1 MNQQQLTKI
10 HKFIIVH
17 VQIFRGPLRP
27 DYGCI
32 ELVANEICAIC
43 EDKFADENELKG
55 HVNKIHLLSTGP
67 KRPSRSAPPPKKLA
81 NQVLD
86 GYDGLDR
93 HYFIRK
99 ETKTQ
104 EAFELLLKKEGKM
117 LTEIGFEVC
126 GHRICMIKAPNVCGI
141 CGRKYKTEKRTAT
154 YVSKYVESDSE
165 YVSIYQNEKPAAKKS
180 TLKKK
185 TAKKSKYIESDTE
198 SNEESDEES
207 FEDSEEDEPEYVPKK
222 GKRGA
227 PSARNSV
234 LAKKSKDTEK
244 SKMVKKPESDEE
256 SDKESE
262 KEFPKNQKLR
272 APAVRSAILA
282 KKSKVIKSSSKKM
295 TVKKSDSVKSDSESE
310 EESKEESDKESEEE
324 YVPIKV
330 KRGPYRPRAARSAI
344 PTK

>member
-1 MNQQQLTKI
+1 MSRYSEVLY
-10 HKFIIVH
+10 
-17 VQIFRGPLRP
+17 LRP

-126 GHRICMIKAPNVCGI
+126 GHRICMIKTPNVCGI

-198 SNEESDEES
+198 SNEESDKES

-244 SKMVKKPESDEE
+244 SKVVQKPESDKE
-256 SDKESE
+256 SDKNLYKESE
-262 KEFPKNQKLR
+262 KEFPENRKHR
-272 APAVRSAILA
+272 VPAVRSAISA
-282 KKSKVIKSSSKKM
+282 KKSKVIKPSSKK
-295 TVKKSDSVKSDSESE
+295 TTAKKSNSVKSDSESE
-310 EESKEESDKESEEE
+310 EESEEESDKESEEE
-324 YVPIKV
+324 ELEYVPKNW
-330 KRGPYRPRAARSAI
+330 KRRPPAARNAI
-344 PTK
+344 PTKKVAKKPQLGN

>member
-1 MNQQQLTKI
+1 MSRYSEVLY
-10 HKFIIVH
+10 
-17 VQIFRGPLRP
+17 LRP

-141 CGRKYKTEKRTAT
+141 CGKKYKTAKRTAM

-198 SNEESDEES
+198 SNEESDKES

-244 SKMVKKPESDEE
+244 SKVVQKPESDKE
-256 SDKESE
+256 SDKNLDKESE
-262 KEFPKNQKLR
+262 KEFPENRKHR
-272 APAVRSAILA
+272 VPAVRSAISA
-282 KKSKVIKSSSKKM
+282 KKSKVIKPSSKK
-295 TVKKSDSVKSDSESE
+295 TTAKKSNSVKSDSESKE
-310 EESKEESDKESEEE
+310 KSEEESDKESEEE
-324 YVPIKV
+324 ELEYVPKKG
-330 KRGPYRPRAARSAI
+330 KRGPPAARSAI